1 MKCILMLILL
11 CMAIAAGALA
21 EEPSAADEFLANLS
35 ATWDSLV
42 QMGGEAV
49 DSAAQWVSEDLA
61 GWVNDD
67 VPAWID
73 GAAQAIEGWL
83 DGAGQWTQE
92 AADNITAFIQE
103 NGPAVEAWLNQA
115 GEDVRKAWDTLV
127 NPGDHTG
134 AEVEAAYDTVAD
146 ALNESRIAN
155 PWTTM
160 TREELERVSGVTF
173 GVPEDAE
180 ELNWQWL
187 ESEKLAQMQ
196 FVMDGDEYCARIQ
209 PAALEEG
216 QLMDISGMYFDW
228 DHEEAVTIGGCPG
241 TISLAQTGSE
251 DWVELC
257 QWFDAAP
264 GLMYSL
270 SVYTTDPDGL
280 DLTAVADM
288 VYLPAQGEV

>member
-1 MKCILMLILL
+1 MKRILMLILL
-11 CMAIAAGALA
+11 CMAVAAGALA

-49 DSAAQWVSEDLA
+49 DSAAQWVSEDLP

-67 VPAWID
+67 LPAWID
-73 GAAQAIEGWL
+73 GAAQSIEGWL

-196 FVMDGDEYCARIQ
+196 FVMEGDEYCARIE

-257 QWFDAAP
+257 QWYDAAP
-264 GLMYSL
+264 GLMYAL

-280 DLTAVADM
+280 DLTAVAQM
-288 VYLPAQGEV
+288 VYVPMQGE

>member
-1 MKCILMLILL
+1 MKRILMLILL
-11 CMAIAAGALA
+11 CMAVAAGALA

-49 DSAAQWVSEDLA
+49 DSAAQWVSEDLP

-67 VPAWID
+67 LPAWID
-73 GAAQAIEGWL
+73 GAAQSIEGWL

-196 FVMDGDEYCARIQ
+196 FVMEGDEYCARIQ

-257 QWFDAAP
+257 QWYDAAP
-264 GLMYSL
+264 GLMYAL

-280 DLTAVADM
+280 DLTAVAQM
-288 VYLPAQGEV
+288 VYVPMQGE

>member
-1 MKCILMLILL
+1 MKRILMLILL

-49 DSAAQWVSEDLA
+49 DSAAQWVSEDLP

-67 VPAWID
+67 LPAWID
-73 GAAQAIEGWL
+73 GAAQSIEGWL

-216 QLMDISGMYFDW
+216 QLMEISGMYFDW

-257 QWFDAAP
+257 QWYDAAP
-264 GLMYSL
+264 GLMYAL

-280 DLTAVADM
+280 DLTAVAQM
-288 VYLPAQGEV
+288 VYVPMQGE

>member
-1 MKCILMLILL
+1 MKRILMLILL
-11 CMAIAAGALA
+11 CMAVAAGALA

-49 DSAAQWVSEDLA
+49 DSAAQWVSEDLP

-67 VPAWID
+67 LPAWID
-73 GAAQAIEGWL
+73 GAAQSIEGWL

-146 ALNESRIAN
+146 ALNESRIVN

-196 FVMDGDEYCARIQ
+196 FVMDGDEYCARIE

-228 DHEEAVTIGGCPG
+228 DHEEAVTIGGCSG

-257 QWFDAAP
+257 QWYDAAP
-264 GLMYSL
+264 GLMYAL

-280 DLTAVADM
+280 DLTAVAQM
-288 VYLPAQGEV
+288 VYVPMQGE

>member
-1 MKCILMLILL
+1 MKRILMLILL
-11 CMAIAAGALA
+11 CMAVAAGALA

-49 DSAAQWVSEDLA
+49 DSAAQWVSEDLP

-67 VPAWID
+67 LPAWID
-73 GAAQAIEGWL
+73 GAAQSIEGWL

-115 GEDVRKAWDTLV
+115 GEDVRNAWDTLV

-160 TREELERVSGVTF
+160 TREELERVSSVTF

-257 QWFDAAP
+257 QWYDAAP
-264 GLMYSL
+264 GLMYAL

-280 DLTAVADM
+280 DLTAVAQM
-288 VYLPAQGEV
+288 VYVPMQGE

>member
-1 MKCILMLILL
+1 MKRILMLILL
-11 CMAIAAGALA
+11 CMAVAAGALA

-49 DSAAQWVSEDLA
+49 DSASQWVSEDLP

-67 VPAWID
+67 LPAWID
-73 GAAQAIEGWL
+73 GAAQSIEGWL

-196 FVMDGDEYCARIQ
+196 FVMEGDEYCARIQ

-257 QWFDAAP
+257 QWYDAAP
-264 GLMYSL
+264 GLMYAL

-280 DLTAVADM
+280 DLTAVAQM
-288 VYLPAQGEV
+288 VYVPMQGE

>member
-1 MKCILMLILL
+1 MKRILMLILL
-11 CMAIAAGALA
+11 CMAVAAGALA

-49 DSAAQWVSEDLA
+49 DSAAQWVSEDLP

-67 VPAWID
+67 LPAWID
-73 GAAQAIEGWL
+73 GAAQSIEGWL

-257 QWFDAAP
+257 QWYDAAP
-264 GLMYSL
+264 GLMYAL

-280 DLTAVADM
+280 DLTAVAQM
-288 VYLPAQGEV
+288 VYVPMQGE